1 MEAVL
6 DVDKKYIDKPG
17 VKRLEIEYG
26 DMNYIIVNL
35 DAKVIDVDGKL
46 WEYSISE
53 KDAYTLKDL
62 IWAFSELDEYDYW
75 PDKSKDHAPMS
86 PLWRISFYDEF
97 DIYYH
102 KSGATSTP
110 KILEQL
116 VDILKNLK

>member
-62 IWAFSELDEYDYW
+62 IFIFHELG
-75 PDKSKDHAPMS
+75 H
-86 PLWRISFYDEF
+86 SF
-97 DIYYH
+97 
-102 KSGATSTP
+102 
-110 KILEQL
+110 QL
-116 VDILKNLK
+116 VSTSKIHFDYTLSMHKYNKLFLK